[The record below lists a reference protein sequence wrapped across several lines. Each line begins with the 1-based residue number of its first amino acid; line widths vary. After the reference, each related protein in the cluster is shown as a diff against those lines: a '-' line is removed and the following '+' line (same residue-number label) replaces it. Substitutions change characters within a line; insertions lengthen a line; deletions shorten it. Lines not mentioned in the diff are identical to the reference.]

1 MTDSASAAGVLDYSP
16 LCSVFDDP
24 GREERA
30 GWFRV
35 NFNYFIDVA
44 VVDYVVDAAHLIANE
59 GVKLLG
65 AVQVRSLHRTV
76 ASPRRAQRPPV
87 SLYDISYA
95 SGAMEFRAQR
105 ATPPERVL
113 AELQDP
119 VLPASFERIHWSR
132 SLREAQREL
141 AALGRNSQ

>member
-1 MTDSASAAGVLDYSP
+1 
-16 LCSVFDDP
+16 
-24 GREERA
+24 
-30 GWFRV
+30 
-35 NFNYFIDVA
+35 
-44 VVDYVVDAAHLIANE
+44 
-59 GVKLLG
+59 VKLRALYKFDPFTG
-65 AVQVRSLHRTV
+65 LWHHRDARS
-76 ASPRRAQRPPV
+76 RPPV

-119 VLPASFERIHWSR
+119 VLPASFERIRWFPL
-132 SLREAQREL
+132 LREAQREL